1 MSTPPPT
8 DKPQSSRG
16 VSCLRA
22 LARLLLVIIL
32 GALLG
37 LAIYAGMVYLYQQAI
52 VPAQESAARL
62 DLLETRQ
69 VISQQEMDDRLKQIM
84 ARLNT
89 LESQRSLD
97 TESLAQLEGDVSSLQ
112 ARLEAQNSTL
122 KQLNELQ
129 ADVANLEKL
138 ATYDSTQVMG
148 LYATLNAPDTPL
160 EELSRQVQVL
170 KAMQLLNRSRLL
182 MVQNNWGLAETDV
195 DNARQILLALQAE
208 APDYQQETLRR
219 WIQRL
224 DLVLAGLPETPV
236 LAADDLEIAWRML
249 AAGLPAR
256 GENLTPQPTAYLTG
270 TGEPSATPTA
280 SGTLSTSVSPSPS
293 PTVTPILGLTA
304 TAIAT
309 PTP

>member
-1 MSTPPPT
+1 MSTPPLN
-8 DKPQSSRG
+8 DKPKSSRG
-16 VSCLRA
+16 ASCLQT
-22 LARLLLVIIL
+22 LARLLLVIVL

-37 LAIYAGMVYLYQQAI
+37 LAVYTGTVYLYQQAI

-69 VISQQEMDDRLKQIM
+69 VISRQEMDDQLKQIT

-97 TESLAQLEGDVSSLQ
+97 SESLAELQGDVTSLQ
-112 ARLEAQNSTL
+112 ARLEEQNSTL

-129 ADVANLEKL
+129 TDIASLERL
-138 ATYDSTQVMG
+138 VPYHSTQVMG

-182 MVQNNWGLAETDV
+182 MLQNNWGQAETDV
-195 DNARQILLALQAE
+195 DNARQVLIALQAE

-224 DLVLAGLPETPV
+224 DLVLASLPETPV
-236 LAADDLEIAWRML
+236 LAADDLEIAWRLL
-249 AAGLPAR
+249 AAGLPAK
-256 GENLTPQPTAYLTG
+256 GETLTPQPTAYLTSSAK
-270 TGEPSATPTA
+270 PSATPTA
-280 SGTLSTSVSPSPS
+280 SETLGTRVSPLPS
-293 PTVTPILGLTA
+293 PTVTPPSGVTA
-304 TAIAT
+304 TAIDT